1 MSHAAAPGGIIMPC
15 NCPKCREG
23 LYLSDPTAWYTD
35 AEWAW
40 EHGFEYLDNE
50 SEWEFENRMD
60 VYRRGYAWF
69 SEKFDDD
76 INWINGLPAPDGW
89 PYPFNANEFLD
100 EVSLDPDSEPMFV
113 LDKDRRRQARRYKNY
128 VTIKRRLH
136 QLQAMTYRP
145 KQWWGHDGKTRG
157 CWFDAVYDSKLGRL
171 FNEMPWQQ
179 MDEYNERLSEPWNAG
194 TLYYKRDYRK
204 VDWEAAMWDEPEP
217 MPEPDPE
224 EPVTMAD
231 LAEMRERLDAAK
243 TRIEELYAQCDKE
256 VMLDTHKAQ
265 VARRKEVNAYKKNRE
280 YPYRYEGHKLYL
292 EKVRDY
298 KIARQSPD
306 MEVA

>member
-1 MSHAAAPGGIIMPC
+1 MPC
-15 NCPKCREG
+15 NCPECREG
-23 LYLSDPTAWYTD
+23 LWDFIPLYND

-40 EHGFEYLDNE
+40 EHGFEYLGNE

-60 VYRRGYAWF
+60 AYRRGYAWF
-69 SEKFDDD
+69 SEKPEAD
-76 INWINGLPAPDGW
+76 ISWSMD
-89 PYPFNANEFLD
+89 PFNTDEFLD
-100 EVSLDPDSEPMFV
+100 EVFLGADSEPMFV
-113 LDKDRRRQARRYKNY
+113 LVKDRRRQARRYKNY
-128 VTIKRRLH
+128 VTMKRRLH
-136 QLQAMTYRP
+136 RLQAMTYRP
-145 KQWWGHDGKTRG
+145 QQWWGHDQKTVSG
-157 CWFDAVYDSKLGRL
+157 WVDAVHDGKLGRL

-179 MDEYNERLSEPWNAG
+179 VDEYNERLSVPWNAG

-231 LAEMRERLDAAK
+231 LAEMRERLDALK
-243 TRIEELYAQCDKE
+243 TQIEGLYAQRNKE
-256 VMLDTHKAQ
+256 VMPDTHKTR
-265 VARRKEVNAYKKNRE
+265 VARRKEVNAHKKNRE

-292 EKVRDY
+292 REVRDY